1 MWHKNKACSSG
12 NNAGYGCLS
21 QDYAS
26 NTFHKYTF
34 QILDCHSTQKVKH
47 VLVAMIQ
54 NFVQKHFDLTYK
66 SIVIF
71 LFPGIYQFTPFSS
84 FIIILYWIHGF
95 AKQIFTNFCGSR
107 EIKFSRKILEEPFR
121 QNKSE
126 NQNQLHFTRGS
137 LPVHYQK
144 DGHVNV

>member
-1 MWHKNKACSSG
+1 MWHKSKACLSG

-71 LFPGIYQFTPFSS
+71 LFPGIYQFTPFSIS
-84 FIIILYWIHGF
+84 IIILYWIHGL
-95 AKQIFTNFCGSR
+95 AKQNFTNFANFCGSR
-107 EIKFSRKILEEPFR
+107 EIKSMWRNLEEQFCKYKS
-121 QNKSE
+121 QNQK
-126 NQNQLHFTRGS
+126 QLHFIQDS
-137 LPVHYQK
+137 IPVLY
-144 DGHVNV
+144 

>member
-1 MWHKNKACSSG
+1 MLAILIQQIHIPIYQTDKPCGTKNKVCSSG
-12 NNAGYGCLS
+12 TDAGYGCLS

-34 QILDCHSTQKVKH
+34 QFLDCHSTQKVKH

-84 FIIILYWIHGF
+84 FIIILY
-95 AKQIFTNFCGSR
+95 
-107 EIKFSRKILEEPFR
+107 
-121 QNKSE
+121 
-126 NQNQLHFTRGS
+126 
-137 LPVHYQK
+137 
-144 DGHVNV
+144 